1 MSDQQINRRLL
12 VWHSEMGQQQFPAL
26 RRPKNWARPHHL
38 RVARVHGD
46 PTVLSGGLSGP
57 SMPTQ
62 SRGLPSLLS
71 RLDVEELIEASLA
84 NGWTESEDG
93 DA

>member
-1 MSDQQINRRLL
+1 
-12 VWHSEMGQQQFPAL
+12 
-26 RRPKNWARPHHL
+26 
-38 RVARVHGD
+38 
-46 PTVLSGGLSGP
+46 
-57 SMPTQ
+57 MPTQ